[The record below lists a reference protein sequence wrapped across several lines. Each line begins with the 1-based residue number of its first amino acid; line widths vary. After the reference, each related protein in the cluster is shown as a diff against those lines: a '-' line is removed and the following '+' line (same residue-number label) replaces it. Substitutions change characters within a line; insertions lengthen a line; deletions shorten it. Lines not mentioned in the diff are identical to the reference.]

1 MTLQTRMKT
10 MALARANAKAASDAD
25 SEACKRRSR
34 RKETA
39 LPAMLTFHNMRLTVP
54 CTVADMSGSGA
65 KLSFPSTMQQQ
76 FGDMEHLPEKCILV
90 LKADRLQVDVQ
101 IMWRRQGKIGVRFL
115 TPPRPM
121 APASESTSSLRR
133 SVRQASTR

>member
-10 MALARANAKAASDAD
+10 MALSRAKDEAKADES

-34 RKETA
+34 RKGTA
-39 LPAMLTFHNMRLTVP
+39 LPGMLAFHNMRLTVP

-90 LKADRLQVDVQ
+90 LKADRMQVDVQ
-101 IMWRRQGKIGVRFL
+101 VMWRRTGQIGVKFL
-115 TPPRPM
+115 SPPRPV
-121 APASESTSSLRR
+121 APPSDSGPSLRR
-133 SVRQASTR
+133 VPRQVATR

>member
-1 MTLQTRMKT
+1 MTLQTRMKA
-10 MALARANAKAASDAD
+10 MALARANAKTASDANA
-25 SEACKRRSR
+25 EACKRRSR
-34 RKETA
+34 RKDTA

-65 KLSFPSTMQQQ
+65 KLSFPTTMQQQ
-76 FGDMEHLPEKCILV
+76 FGDMEHLPDKCILV

-121 APASESTSSLRR
+121 APSSESTSSLRR